1 MPYLTVFIPAYN
13 EEGNL
18 AHCVET
24 VLTKLDE
31 LNVALEILIV
41 DDGSQDGTY
50 RVASEL
56 ASRDARVRIERHPT
70 NQGIG
75 GAFRTALEQARGEWL
90 ILIPAD
96 LAIDPGELH
105 RYIDTAPQADIVVGL
120 RSDRSDYTPARRI
133 VSWTNIHL
141 IQTLFGMRVQ
151 QSQYISM
158 YRMSV
163 FQQIRV
169 EFWRSAFF
177 LAEILV
183 KAQTLGF
190 RLVEVEIRYAPR
202 LTGRATGAKLMLIL
216 KTVRD
221 IFRFWLRWVFLGPVN
236 ASQYKPGNQETDKQD
251 ENNQQSLGRK
261 SGEISNQG
269 STNNH
274 PHSPISNQQSKKRP
288 AGVTL
293 LAGGV
298 LILVGFNLVRMV
310 QAIKQWSFLSS
321 LPSVHPWYQVLTGL
335 VWSVVFLP
343 LFFRLWNGWRKT
355 PLLTFLTMI
364 AYTVYAWL
372 DRIFLAKQVAN
383 LSSVSNWPFIVGLTI
398 ILLLL
403 SVWILTRRKAR
414 AFFGDVNERKFKNT
428 RTAG

>member
-31 LNVALEILIV
+31 LNVAREILIV

-105 RYIDTAPQADIVVGL
+105 RYIDAAPQADIVVGL
-120 RSDRSDYTPARRI
+120 RSDRSDYTLARRI

-163 FQQIRV
+163 FQQIKV

-183 KAQTLGF
+183 KAQALGF
-190 RLVEVEIRYAPR
+190 HLVEVEIRYAPR
-202 LTGRATGAKLMLIL
+202 LTGRATGAKSMLIL

-221 IFRFWLRWVFLGPVN
+221 IFRFWLRWIFLGPVN
-236 ASQYKPGNQETDKQD
+236 ASQYKPGIQETDKRD

-261 SGEISNQG
+261 SGEISDQG

-288 AGVTL
+288 TGVTL

-298 LILVGFNLVRMV
+298 LILVGLNLVRLV

-335 VWSVVFLP
+335 VWSAVCLS
-343 LFFRLWNGWRKT
+343 LFFRLWNGWSKT
-355 PLLTFLTMI
+355 PLLTFLAMI

-383 LSSVSNWPFIVGLTI
+383 LSSVSNWPFMVGLTI

-403 SVWILTRRKAR
+403 SVWILTRWKAR
-414 AFFGDVNERKFKNT
+414 AFFGEVNERKFKNT